1 MASSPYLTDRAM
13 GVWGPR
19 AYAWT
24 GEAPPRVLG
33 LPYEPSRQQRGPGS
47 RPDSQPLP
55 GRHWL
60 RALAHRYSRHPGGG
74 HQPGT
79 G

>member
-13 GVWGPR
+13 GLWGPR

-24 GEAPPRVLG
+24 GEAPPCVLG
-33 LPYEPSRQQRGPGS
+33 FPYQPSEPQRMPVS
-47 RPDSQPLP
+47 PPDPPPPPP
-55 GRHWL
+55 GRHWFRGLAL
-60 RALAHRYSRHPGGG
+60 RHSRRG

-79 G
+79 S

>member
-24 GEAPPRVLG
+24 GEVPPRVLVF
-33 LPYEPSRQQRGPGS
+33 PYESSGHQPVPGP
-47 RPDSQPLP
+47 RPDPRP
-55 GRHWL
+55 ARGHWF
-60 RALAHRYSRHPGGG
+60 RALAHPRWPGRG
-74 HQPGT
+74 QRPGVS
-79 G
+79 